1 MTILA
6 PNTKQNAKPLPA
18 TILAPLA
25 KKVTKAAKVV
35 TKPAA
40 KSANTPA
47 PADAKKAIK
56 LLAKANPHGEKTK
69 DHAKWKLVA
78 ANLTVGAT
86 LKAGVDRG
94 YLNYMAR
101 RKLIAIG

>member
-25 KKVTKAAKVV
+25 KTVTKGAKPAKV
-35 TKPAA
+35 AA
-40 KSANTPA
+40 KSAKTPA

-78 ANLTVGAT
+78 ANLTVGTA